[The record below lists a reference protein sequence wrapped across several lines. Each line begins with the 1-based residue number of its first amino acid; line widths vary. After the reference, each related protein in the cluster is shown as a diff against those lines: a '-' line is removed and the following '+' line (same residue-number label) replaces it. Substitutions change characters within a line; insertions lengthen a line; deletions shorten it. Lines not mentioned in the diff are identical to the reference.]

1 MQWGIVTSIVLGM
14 IVLWIIY
21 DRWKSP
27 ELEIVGI
34 SSPERRVLYDA
45 DRLSPFRRD
54 LGQLEYELCTIKVM
68 NKRRRFTKR
77 TANNCIPWLLLDTG
91 RCYRL
96 AWVGGDRTTSLNLN
110 VGDVAEVDLCAMI
123 TKNGNIYA
131 PSCLLPSS
139 HPIFIGNGTKG
150 LSGII
155 AVLSSNA
162 KTIRKNIVLYSYER
176 AADHGSFQTLAV
188 NLDKL
193 AGVENRH
200 GISDW
205 ITRGLLLFS
214 FAGLGL
220 VYTSGW
226 VRWLSWIVFVF
237 AVLLLAVVIIQFLL
251 LLYHKFRPRGF
262 TIPTRLITRWEA
274 FSEYIYQLVVN
285 STLIAPA
292 VTFLASWFTKSSQIS
307 GLGGKVYIVAGLAW
321 TFIAL
326 ALFLS
331 DAASSRTE
339 HER

>member
-1 MQWGIVTSIVLGM
+1 MQWGIATSIVLGM

-34 SSPERRVLYDA
+34 SSPERCVLYDA

-54 LGQLEYELCTIKVM
+54 LGQLEYELYTIKVM

-77 TANNCIPWLLLDTG
+77 TAKDCIPWLLLDTG

-110 VGDVAEVDLCAMI
+110 VGDVAEVDLCAVI

-162 KTIRKNIVLYSYER
+162 KTMRKNIVLYSYER
-176 AADHGSFQTLAV
+176 AADCGSFQTLAV
-188 NLDKL
+188 NLEKL
-193 AGVENRH
+193 ARVENRH
-200 GISDW
+200 SISDW
-205 ITRGLLLFS
+205 VTRGLLLFS

-237 AVLLLAVVIIQFLL
+237 AVLLLAVVIIQILL
-251 LLYHKFRPRGF
+251 LLYYKFRPRGF
-262 TIPTRLITRWEA
+262 TILTRLIP
-274 FSEYIYQLVVN
+274 YCNQDD
-285 STLIAPA
+285 
-292 VTFLASWFTKSSQIS
+292 S
-307 GLGGKVYIVAGLAW
+307 GV
-321 TFIAL
+321 
-326 ALFLS
+326 
-331 DAASSRTE
+331 
-339 HER
+339 